1 MEQTLGLFRQMIILH
16 LITINLPLT
25 DYLTRRYERSMS
37 AELPIMNW
45 VPNNIPFLNRRDIYR
60 IELWQIP
67 TFGPL
72 TTKKQL
78 YLYMVILPVYLS
90 VLYCP
95 LSSNHIYSLMN
106 IAYYN
111 IRVTKEGKNG
121 GVLLDKW
128 FLAICLDNLDW

>member
-1 MEQTLGLFRQMIILH
+1 
-16 LITINLPLT
+16 
-25 DYLTRRYERSMS
+25 
-37 AELPIMNW
+37 
-45 VPNNIPFLNRRDIYR
+45 
-60 IELWQIP
+60 
-67 TFGPL
+67 
-72 TTKKQL
+72 
-78 YLYMVILPVYLS
+78 MVILPVYLS